1 MVPVSR
7 FFVASLLAL
16 VSRTAGAR
24 ATEAPPEMDSA
35 EIRLALEK
43 LNVLGRGLYIA
54 AHPDDENTGLIF
66 FWVNGA
72 LYDAAY
78 LSLTRGDGGQNLIG
92 PELRDELGVI
102 RTQELLAARRIDHGQ
117 QFFTRANDFGFSKS
131 PEETLRIWDREKIL
145 ADMVWVIWKFR
156 PDVVVT
162 RFLTDDRDRK
172 STRLN

>member
-1 MVPVSR
+1 MFSISR
-7 FFVASLLAL
+7 CLALLAF
-16 VSRTAGAR
+16 VSLPGAVS
-24 ATEAPPEMDSA
+24 AAEAPPEMDSA

-43 LNVLGRGLYIA
+43 LNVLGRALYIA
-54 AHPDDENTGLIF
+54 AHPDDENTGLISY
-66 FWVNGA
+66 WANGA

-145 ADMVWVIWKFR
+145 ADVVWVMRKFQ

-162 RFLTDDRDRK
+162 RFQTQD
-172 STRLN
+172 SETH